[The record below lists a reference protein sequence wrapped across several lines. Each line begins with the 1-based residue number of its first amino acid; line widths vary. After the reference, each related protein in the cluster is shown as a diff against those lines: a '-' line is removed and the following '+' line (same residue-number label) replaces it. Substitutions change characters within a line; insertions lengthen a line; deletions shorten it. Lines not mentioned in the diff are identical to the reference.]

1 MNFVIGDVHGEVTK
15 LKSLIKLIDKNEANP
30 SFIFIGDYIDK
41 GENSKKLLDY
51 LIELKSKY
59 PIIFLLGNHEYY
71 WIKMNKNS
79 ILKYGG
85 LKTSKDFKS
94 ESIEAC
100 GELMI
105 SKYSDILTILNLIM
119 KQINL

>member
-59 PIIFLLGNHEYY
+59 PIIFLLG
-71 WIKMNKNS
+71 IMS
-79 ILKYGG
+79 ITG
-85 LKTSKDFKS
+85 LR
-94 ESIEAC
+94 
-100 GELMI
+100 
-105 SKYSDILTILNLIM
+105 
-119 KQINL
+119 